1 MIRVGTCHLAEEVFW
16 VLLFS
21 LILMGKLGA
30 QVSED
35 TRGYIISY
43 SGDTTLGH
51 ISPGNYF
58 RDQRSIRFTDVYGVK
73 TTYHSDR
80 IAGFGYEGKH
90 YISKATPYYFAGLF
104 SDSTIFL
111 LRRIQGPA
119 SLYRFYKQRA
129 FFTLH
134 RGPSYFELIE
144 KPDGKLYEVSI
155 AFKWKRVAAAFAD
168 YEELAREIENGL
180 YKPEELDKIID
191 TYNQW
196 YNQR

>member
-1 MIRVGTCHLAEEVFW
+1 MTRVCRYRFFREVF
-16 VLLFS
+16 VSFLVSLVFMGNLL
-21 LILMGKLGA
+21 A

-35 TRGYIISY
+35 THGYIISY
-43 SGDTTLGH
+43 SGDTTFGQ

-58 RDQRSIRFTDVYGVK
+58 RDQKRIRFTDVYGVK
-73 TTYHSDR
+73 TIYHSDR
-80 IAGFGYEGKH
+80 IAGFGYGGKH
-90 YISKATPYYFAGLF
+90 YIAKPTPYYFAGLF

-119 SLYRFYKQRA
+119 SLYRFYKQRSL
-129 FFTLH
+129 FTLQK
-134 RGPSYFELIE
+134 GPSYFELVE
-144 KPDGKLYEVSI
+144 KPDGKLYEVSL
-155 AFKWKRVAAAFAD
+155 AFKWKRVATVFAD
-168 YEELAREIENGL
+168 YPELAREIETGL